1 MHFRACSWLAA
12 VLLGSVAFG
21 ADWPQFGGTDA
32 RNMIS
37 TEKDL
42 PEALVAAGGKEFVH
56 LKWSAKLGN
65 KSYGTPTIAG
75 GRVFLGTNNGSPR
88 DPRYK
93 GDRGVEM
100 CLDEKTGD
108 VIWTLPVPKF
118 KGIKSFDLAGLGICS
133 SAAVEG
139 ERAYIMTNRCEILS
153 LNVQGMAEGNVGSF
167 KDEAEYLKGSP
178 EVPAI
183 APVSKAAAT
192 KPAAKGAKK
201 AETPGA
207 AAAAGASTTPAN
219 QNGSAALA
227 GPVTEADII
236 WRLDLVKELDISP
249 HDATDCSLLIH
260 GDLLFTCS
268 NNGVNPGHKVSDN
281 PNAPTLL
288 AIDKKTGMLVACDDC
303 LISRHV
309 FHGNWSSPSLGLV
322 KGQAAVLLGGG
333 DGFLYAF
340 DPVPV
345 PPGSGKEGK
354 AGVIRKIW
362 SADCNP
368 PEHRVKAYKDKVGPS
383 EVIGTPVCVE
393 GRIYVTV
400 GQDPNHGQGTG
411 NLSCFEADTGKLL
424 WNDPTISR
432 SLSTVSVAGG
442 LLFVGDFSGRVSCYD
457 AVTGQKHWEHN
468 TESAIWGSTLV
479 ADGKVYVGNTGGV
492 VTVLA
497 AAAEKKVLSAGKF
510 SAAIQCSPVAA
521 NGVLYIM
528 THTNLYAFSTN
539 VSAARNDQ

>member
-1 MHFRACSWLAA
+1 LRFRTCSLLVA
-12 VLLGSVAFG
+12 VLLGSAAWA

-32 RNMIS
+32 RNMVS
-37 TEKDL
+37 AEKDL
-42 PEALVAAGGKEFVH
+42 PEALLAAGGKEFVH

-65 KSYGTPTIAG
+65 KSYGTPTIAA
-75 GRVFLGTNNGSPR
+75 GRVFVGTNNGSPR

-100 CLDEKTGD
+100 CLDEKSGE

-153 LNVQGMAEGNVGSF
+153 LNVHGMAGGNVGPF
-167 KDEAEYLKGSP
+167 KDEAEYLKAPP
-178 EVPAI
+178 ESPAI
-183 APVSKAAAT
+183 APTT
-192 KPAAKGAKK
+192 KGAAKGAKK
-201 AETPGA
+201 PD
-207 AAAAGASTTPAN
+207 AAAGPATAATAAATSTTATQTATLPAP
-219 QNGSAALA
+219 A
-227 GPVTEADII
+227 TDADII
-236 WRLDLVKELDISP
+236 WRLDLIKELDISP

-268 NNGVNPGHKVSDN
+268 NNGVNKGHKVSDN
-281 PNAPTLL
+281 PDAPTLL
-288 AIDKKTGMLVACDDC
+288 AIDKHTGALVACDDC
-303 LISRHV
+303 LISRRV
-309 FHGNWSSPSLGLV
+309 FHGNWSSPSLAMV

-340 DPVPV
+340 DPVPL
-345 PPGSGKEGK
+345 PGKDGKV
-354 AGVIRKIW
+354 GVIRKIW

-368 PEHRVKAYKDKVGPS
+368 PEHKGKPYKDKLGPS

-393 GRIYVTV
+393 GRIYVAV

-457 AVTGQKHWEHN
+457 AVTGKKHWEHN

-497 AAAEKKVLSAGKF
+497 AAAEKKVLSEAKF

-521 NGVLYIM
+521 NGTLYIM
-528 THTNLYAFSTN
+528 THTNLYAFSMN
-539 VSAARNDQ
+539 VSAARNDR